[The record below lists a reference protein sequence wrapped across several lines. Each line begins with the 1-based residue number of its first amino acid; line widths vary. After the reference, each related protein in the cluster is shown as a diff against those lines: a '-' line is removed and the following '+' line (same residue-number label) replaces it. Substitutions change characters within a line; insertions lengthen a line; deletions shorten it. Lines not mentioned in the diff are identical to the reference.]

1 MSYIREGAEFADNC
15 VWTGGTYELGFANGD
30 WTPTTATVGNILPT
44 EVGDRLSV
52 TPVLSF
58 NTTTSRSEVEIE
70 VTYTPTADV
79 SFNRV
84 FIIRDPGSQASWTI
98 SAVPVPATT
107 VTIPG
112 QDFALGERFVLDRTG
127 DILTVSNIV
136 VDDIT
141 FTGQTVTFLT
151 TDIIRDARGTFL
163 SGSVLSQNTIF
174 FNGVQ
179 HFIDLKFET
188 ITA

>member
-15 VWTGGTYELGFANGD
+15 VWTGGTYVLGFSNGA
-30 WTPTTATVGNILPT
+30 WTPSTATVGDILPT
-44 EVGDRLSV
+44 EVGDRLTI

-58 NTTTSRSEVEIE
+58 NTTTARSEVQIN
-70 VTYTPTADV
+70 VSYTPGADV

-84 FIIRDPGSQASWTI
+84 FTIRDPGSQASWNV

-136 VDDIT
+136 SNDIT
-141 FTGQTVTFLT
+141 FIGQSVTFLS

-163 SGSVLSQNTIF
+163 SGSVLGQNTIF
-174 FNGVQ
+174 FTGVE